1 MRRLA
6 ASLSLVSALG
16 VLVGCQGANEITGP
30 GASETARAVAPSP
43 PLAPPTPARR
53 SPLEGQPVGRGE
65 PRLVPPRPTPAG
77 RFHPTYPPCINV
89 TVGGDMEP
97 KNKPCSYD

>member
-1 MRRLA
+1 VRRLA

-30 GASETARAVAPSP
+30 GASETAKAVAPSP
-43 PLAPPTPARR
+43 PLAPPARR

-77 RFHPTYPPCINV
+77 RVHPTYPPCINV
-89 TVGGDMEP
+89 TGTGDLQR